1 MDILNIFPSVI
12 CYIKLYRKIFN
23 CIRPSPDNAFVLSH
37 QSALLAIVSGIISPV
52 PLFSPFIS

>member
-1 MDILNIFPSVI
+1 MDILYIFLSMI
-12 CYIKLYRKIFN
+12 CYIKLYRKILN
-23 CIRPSPDNAFVLSH
+23 CMRPSPDNAFVHSH